1 MKVAALQLCAS
12 DDPVANLAH
21 TLSMV
26 QQASEA
32 GAQFIATPEV
42 TNCVS
47 SSRRRQNKVLALQE
61 NDQTL
66 AAMCT
71 AAARFGVWISVGSL
85 ALKLPDDDRFTNRSF
100 MIDPSG
106 QIVAQYDKIHMFD
119 VTLSETEQY
128 RESDGYRA
136 GDHAVIADTAFG
148 RIGMTIC
155 YDIRFPHLYRGLA
168 KSGASILLIPAAFA
182 QPTGRAHWEVL
193 LRARAIETGCFV
205 IAAAQTGEHQT
216 SQGRPRKTYGHSMI
230 VSPWG
235 EILADAGEDQ
245 GIIYADLDLSLVE
258 STRAR
263 VPSILS
269 NQSFSEPRHG

>member
-12 DDPVANLAH
+12 DDPVANLAI

-26 QQASEA
+26 QQAAEA
-32 GAQFIATPEV
+32 GAKFIATPEV

-47 SSRRRQNKVLALQE
+47 SSRRRQNEVLALQE

-66 AAMCT
+66 VAMCT
-71 AAARFGVWISVGSL
+71 AAAQFGVWISVGSL

-106 QIVAQYDKIHMFD
+106 QILAQYDKIHMFD

-136 GDHAVIADTAFG
+136 GGNAVIADTAFG
-148 RIGMTIC
+148 KIGMTIC
-155 YDIRFPHLYRGLA
+155 YDIRFPHLYRVLA
-168 KSGASILLIPAAFA
+168 KSGALILLIPAAFA

-216 SQGRPRKTYGHSMI
+216 TRGRPRKTYGHSMI

-235 EILADAGEDQ
+235 EILSDAGEDQ

-269 NQSFSEPRHG
+269 NQSFSEP

>member
-47 SSRRRQNKVLALQE
+47 SSRRRQNEVLALQE

-193 LRARAIETGCFV
+193 LRARAIETGCYV

-216 SQGRPRKTYGHSMI
+216 SQRRPRKTYGHSMI
-230 VSPWG
+230 ISPWG
-235 EILADAGEDQ
+235 EIMADAGEDQ

-269 NQSFSEPRHG
+269 KQSFSEP

>member
-1 MKVAALQLCAS
+1 MKVASLQLCAS
-12 DDPVANLAH
+12 DDPVANLEF

-26 QQASEA
+26 QQAAEA

-47 SSRRRQNKVLALQE
+47 SSRRRQNEVLALQE
-61 NDQTL
+61 DDQTL
-66 AAMCT
+66 AAMCD

-136 GDHAVIADTAFG
+136 GDNAVIANTAFG
-148 RIGMTIC
+148 KIGMTIC

-216 SQGRPRKTYGHSMI
+216 IQGRPRKTYGHSMI

-235 EILADAGEDQ
+235 EIMADAGEDQ

-269 NQSFSEPRHG
+269 NQSFSEP

>member
-47 SSRRRQNKVLALQE
+47 SSRRRQNEVLALQE

-71 AAARFGVWISVGSL
+71 AAARFKVWISVGSL

-148 RIGMTIC
+148 KIGMTIC

-193 LRARAIETGCFV
+193 LRARAIETGCYV

-216 SQGRPRKTYGHSMI
+216 SQRRPRKTYGHSMI

-235 EILADAGEDQ
+235 EIMADAGEDQ

-269 NQSFSEPRHG
+269 NQSFSEP

>member
-12 DDPVANLAH
+12 DDPTANLDM
-21 TLSMV
+21 TLPMV
-26 QQASEA
+26 QQAAEM

-47 SSRRRQNKVLALQE
+47 SSRRHQNDVLSLQE
-61 NDQTL
+61 RDETL
-66 AAMCT
+66 AELR
-71 AAARFGVWISVGSL
+71 AAANQFGVWISVGSL
-85 ALKLPDDDRFTNRSF
+85 ALKLPDEDRFTNRSF
-100 MIDPSG
+100 LIAPSG
-106 QIVAQYDKIHMFD
+106 RIVAQYDKIHMFD
-119 VTLSETEQY
+119 VTLSETERY
-128 RESDGYRA
+128 RESDGYRP
-136 GDHAVIADTAFG
+136 GDRAVIADTEFG
-148 RIGMTIC
+148 KIGMTIC
-155 YDIRFPHLYRGLA
+155 YDIRFPHLFRGLA

-182 QPTGRAHWEVL
+182 RPTGRAHWEVL

-205 IAAAQTGEHQT
+205 IAAAQTGEHKT
-216 SQGRPRKTYGHSMI
+216 SLGQPRKTYGHSMI

-245 GIIYADLDLSLVE
+245 SIIYAELDLSLVE

-269 NQSFSEPRHG
+269 NQSFSET

>member
-47 SSRRRQNKVLALQE
+47 SSLRRQNEVLALQE

-193 LRARAIETGCFV
+193 LRARAIETGCYV

-216 SQGRPRKTYGHSMI
+216 SQRRPRKTYGHSMI

-235 EILADAGEDQ
+235 EIMADAGEDQ

-269 NQSFSEPRHG
+269 NQSFSEP

>member
-12 DDPVANLAH
+12 DDPVANLAL

-26 QQASEA
+26 QRAAEA

-47 SSRRRQNKVLALQE
+47 SSRRRQNEVLALQE

-66 AAMCT
+66 AAMCA
-71 AAARFGVWISVGSL
+71 AAARLGVWISVGSL

-106 QIVAQYDKIHMFD
+106 QIIAQYDKIHMFD

-136 GDHAVIADTAFG
+136 GGNAVIADTAFG
-148 RIGMTIC
+148 KIGMTIC

-182 QPTGRAHWEVL
+182 KPTGHAHWEVL

-235 EILADAGEDQ
+235 EIMADAGEDQ

-269 NQSFSEPRHG
+269 NQSFSEP

>member
-12 DDPVANLAH
+12 DDPAANLAL
-21 TLSMV
+21 TLSLV
-26 QQASEA
+26 QQAAEA

-42 TNCVS
+42 SNCVS
-47 SSRRRQNKVLALQE
+47 SSRRRQNEVLALQE
-61 NDQTL
+61 NDDTL
-66 AAMCT
+66 AAMCD

-106 QIVAQYDKIHMFD
+106 QIIAQYDKIHMFD

-136 GDHAVIADTAFG
+136 GGNAVIADTAFG
-148 RIGMTIC
+148 KIGMTIC

-216 SQGRPRKTYGHSMI
+216 TQGRPRKTYGHSMI

-269 NQSFSEPRHG
+269 NQSFSEP

>member
-47 SSRRRQNKVLALQE
+47 SSRRRQNEVLALQE

-193 LRARAIETGCFV
+193 LRARAIETGCYV

-216 SQGRPRKTYGHSMI
+216 SQRRPRKTYGHSMI
-230 VSPWG
+230 ISPWG
-235 EILADAGEDQ
+235 EIMADAGEDQ

-269 NQSFSEPRHG
+269 NQSFSEP

>member
-1 MKVAALQLCAS
+1 MKIAALQLCAS
-12 DDPVANLAH
+12 DDPIANLAL

-26 QQASEA
+26 QQAAEA

-42 TNCVS
+42 TNCIS
-47 SSRRRQNKVLALQE
+47 SSRRHQNQVLALQE
-61 NDQTL
+61 DDQTL
-66 AAMCT
+66 AVMCA

-119 VTLSETEQY
+119 VTLSDTEQY
-128 RESDGYRA
+128 RESNGYRA

-148 RIGMTIC
+148 KIGMTIC

-216 SQGRPRKTYGHSMI
+216 NQGRSRKTYGHSMI
-230 VSPWG
+230 ISPWG
-235 EILADAGEDQ
+235 EILADAGEDK
-245 GIIYADLDLSLVE
+245 GIIYADLDLSVVE

-269 NQSFSEPRHG
+269 NQSFSEP

>member
-12 DDPVANLAH
+12 DDPVANLAL

-47 SSRRRQNKVLALQE
+47 SSRRRQTEVLALQE
-61 NDQTL
+61 DDQTL
-66 AAMCT
+66 AAMCA
-71 AAARFGVWISVGSL
+71 AAARFGVWISIGSL

-100 MIDPSG
+100 MIAPSG

-136 GDHAVIADTAFG
+136 GDHAVIADIAFAK
-148 RIGMTIC
+148 IGMTIC
-155 YDIRFPHLYRGLA
+155 YDIRFPHLYRRLA

-182 QPTGRAHWEVL
+182 QPTGRAHWKYCCARVRLKRAVL
-193 LRARAIETGCFV
+193 LSRRHKLVNTKPVREAQEKPTG
-205 IAAAQTGEHQT
+205 
-216 SQGRPRKTYGHSMI
+216 
-230 VSPWG
+230 
-235 EILADAGEDQ
+235 
-245 GIIYADLDLSLVE
+245 
-258 STRAR
+258 TR
-263 VPSILS
+263 
-269 NQSFSEPRHG
+269 

>member
-12 DDPVANLAH
+12 DDPVANIEM
-21 TLSMV
+21 TLPMV
-26 QQASEA
+26 QQAAEM

-47 SSRRRQNKVLALQE
+47 SSRRHQNDVLSLQE
-61 NDQTL
+61 RDETL
-66 AAMCT
+66 AKLR
-71 AAARFGVWISVGSL
+71 AAANQFGVWISVGSL
-85 ALKLPDDDRFTNRSF
+85 ALKLPDEDRFTNRSF
-100 MIDPSG
+100 LIAPSG
-106 QIVAQYDKIHMFD
+106 RIVAQYDKIHMFD

-128 RESDGYRA
+128 RESDGYRP
-136 GDHAVIADTAFG
+136 GDRAVIADTEFG
-148 RIGMTIC
+148 KIGMTIC
-155 YDIRFPHLYRGLA
+155 YDIRFPHLFRGLA

-182 QPTGRAHWEVL
+182 RPTGRAHWEVL

-205 IAAAQTGEHQT
+205 IAAAQTGEHKPSLGQ
-216 SQGRPRKTYGHSMI
+216 PRKTYGHSMI

-245 GIIYADLDLSLVE
+245 GIIYAELDLSLVE

-269 NQSFSEPRHG
+269 NQSFSET

>member
-12 DDPVANLAH
+12 DDPVANLAI

-26 QQASEA
+26 QQAAEA
-32 GAQFIATPEV
+32 GAKFIATPEV

-47 SSRRRQNKVLALQE
+47 SSRRRQNEVLALQE

-71 AAARFGVWISVGSL
+71 AAAQFGVWISVGSL

-106 QIVAQYDKIHMFD
+106 QILAQYDKIHMFD

-148 RIGMTIC
+148 KIGMTIC

-269 NQSFSEPRHG
+269 NQSFSEP

>member
-26 QQASEA
+26 QRASEA

-136 GDHAVIADTAFG
+136 GDHAVIANTAFG
-148 RIGMTIC
+148 KIGMTIC

-193 LRARAIETGCFV
+193 LRARAIETGCYV

-216 SQGRPRKTYGHSMI
+216 SQRRPRKTYGHSMI

-235 EILADAGEDQ
+235 EIMADAGEDQ

-269 NQSFSEPRHG
+269 KQSFSEP

>member
-21 TLSMV
+21 TLSML
-26 QQASEA
+26 QRASEA

-47 SSRRRQNKVLALQE
+47 SSRRRQNEVWALQE

-85 ALKLPDDDRFTNRSF
+85 ALKLPDDYRFTNRSF

-148 RIGMTIC
+148 KIGMTIC
-155 YDIRFPHLYRGLA
+155 
-168 KSGASILLIPAAFA
+168 
-182 QPTGRAHWEVL
+182 
-193 LRARAIETGCFV
+193 
-205 IAAAQTGEHQT
+205 
-216 SQGRPRKTYGHSMI
+216 
-230 VSPWG
+230 
-235 EILADAGEDQ
+235 
-245 GIIYADLDLSLVE
+245 
-258 STRAR
+258 
-263 VPSILS
+263 
-269 NQSFSEPRHG
+269 

>member
-12 DDPVANLAH
+12 DDPVANLAL

-32 GAQFIATPEV
+32 GAHFIATPEV

-47 SSRRRQNKVLALQE
+47 SSRRRQTEVLALQE
-61 NDQTL
+61 DDQTL
-66 AAMCT
+66 AAMCA
-71 AAARFGVWISVGSL
+71 AAARFGVWISIGSL

-136 GDHAVIADTAFG
+136 GDHAVIADIAFAK
-148 RIGMTIC
+148 IGMTIC
-155 YDIRFPHLYRGLA
+155 YDIRFPHLYRRLA

-205 IAAAQTGEHQT
+205 VAAAQTGEHQT
-216 SQGRPRKTYGHSMI
+216 SQGDPRKTYGHSMI

-235 EILADAGEDQ
+235 EILADAGEEQ

-269 NQSFSEPRHG
+269 NQSFSEP

>member
-47 SSRRRQNKVLALQE
+47 SSRRRQNEVLALQE

-148 RIGMTIC
+148 KIGMTIC

-269 NQSFSEPRHG
+269 NQSFSEP

>member
-12 DDPVANLAH
+12 DDPAANLAL
-21 TLSMV
+21 TISMV
-26 QQASEA
+26 QRASET

-47 SSRRRQNKVLALQE
+47 SSRRRQNEVLALQE
-61 NDQTL
+61 DDQTL
-66 AAMCT
+66 AAMCA

-106 QIVAQYDKIHMFD
+106 RIVSQYDKIHMFD

-136 GDHAVIADTAFG
+136 GGHAVIADTAFG
-148 RIGMTIC
+148 KIGMTIC

-216 SQGRPRKTYGHSMI
+216 TQGRPRKTYGHSMI

-235 EILADAGEDQ
+235 EILTDAGEDQ

-269 NQSFSEPRHG
+269 NQSFSEP

>member
-12 DDPVANLAH
+12 DDPVANLAL

-26 QQASEA
+26 QRAAEA

-47 SSRRRQNKVLALQE
+47 SSRRRQNEVLALQE

-66 AAMCT
+66 AAMCA
-71 AAARFGVWISVGSL
+71 AAARLGVWISVGSL

-106 QIVAQYDKIHMFD
+106 QIIAQYDKIHMFD

-136 GDHAVIADTAFG
+136 GGNAVIADTAFG
-148 RIGMTIC
+148 KIGMTIC

-235 EILADAGEDQ
+235 EIMADAGEDY

-269 NQSFSEPRHG
+269 NQSFSEP

>member
-193 LRARAIETGCFV
+193 LRARAIETGCYV

-216 SQGRPRKTYGHSMI
+216 SQRRPRKTYGHSMI

-235 EILADAGEDQ
+235 EIMADAGEDQ

-269 NQSFSEPRHG
+269 KQSFSEP

>member
-12 DDPVANLAH
+12 DDPVANLAI

-26 QQASEA
+26 QQAAEA
-32 GAQFIATPEV
+32 GAKFIATPEV

-47 SSRRRQNKVLALQE
+47 SSRRRQNEVLALQE

-66 AAMCT
+66 VAMCT
-71 AAARFGVWISVGSL
+71 AAAQFGVWISVGSL

-106 QIVAQYDKIHMFD
+106 QILAQYDKIHMFD

-136 GDHAVIADTAFG
+136 GGNAVIADTAFG
-148 RIGMTIC
+148 KIGMTIC

-216 SQGRPRKTYGHSMI
+216 TQGRPRKTYGHSMI

-235 EILADAGEDQ
+235 EIMADAGEDQ

-269 NQSFSEPRHG
+269 NQSFSEP

>member
-12 DDPVANLAH
+12 DDPTANLDM
-21 TLSMV
+21 TLPMV
-26 QQASEA
+26 QQAAEM

-47 SSRRRQNKVLALQE
+47 SSRRHQNDVLSLQE
-61 NDQTL
+61 RDETL
-66 AAMCT
+66 AELR
-71 AAARFGVWISVGSL
+71 AAANQFGVWISVGSL
-85 ALKLPDDDRFTNRSF
+85 ALKLPDEDRFTNRSF
-100 MIDPSG
+100 LIAPSG
-106 QIVAQYDKIHMFD
+106 WIVAQYDKIHMFD

-128 RESDGYRA
+128 RESDGYRP
-136 GDHAVIADTAFG
+136 GDRAVIADTEFG
-148 RIGMTIC
+148 KIGMTIC
-155 YDIRFPHLYRGLA
+155 YDIRFPHLFRGLA

-182 QPTGRAHWEVL
+182 RPTGRAHWEVL

-205 IAAAQTGEHQT
+205 IAAAQTGEHKT
-216 SQGRPRKTYGHSMI
+216 SLGQPRKTYGHSMI

-245 GIIYADLDLSLVE
+245 SIIYAELDLSLVE

-269 NQSFSEPRHG
+269 NQSFSET

>member
-12 DDPVANLAH
+12 DDPVANLEL
-21 TLSMV
+21 TLSMI
-26 QQASEA
+26 QRASEA

-47 SSRRRQNKVLALQE
+47 SSRRRQTEVLALQE
-61 NDQTL
+61 DDQTL
-66 AAMCT
+66 AAMCA

-106 QIVAQYDKIHMFD
+106 QIIAQYDKIHMFD

-136 GDHAVIADTAFG
+136 GGHAVIADTAFG
-148 RIGMTIC
+148 KVGMTIC
-155 YDIRFPHLYRGLA
+155 YDIRFPHLYRRLA

-216 SQGRPRKTYGHSMI
+216 TQGRPRKTYGHSMI

-235 EILADAGEDQ
+235 EIMADAGEDQ

-269 NQSFSEPRHG
+269 NQSFSEP

>member
-12 DDPVANLAH
+12 DDPTANLDM
-21 TLSMV
+21 TLPMV
-26 QQASEA
+26 QQAAEM

-47 SSRRRQNKVLALQE
+47 SSRRHQNDVLSLQE
-61 NDQTL
+61 RDETL
-66 AAMCT
+66 AELR
-71 AAARFGVWISVGSL
+71 AAANQFGVWISVGSL
-85 ALKLPDDDRFTNRSF
+85 ALKLPDENRFTNRSF
-100 MIDPSG
+100 LISPSG
-106 QIVAQYDKIHMFD
+106 RIVAQYDKIHMFD

-128 RESDGYRA
+128 RESDGYRP
-136 GDHAVIADTAFG
+136 GDRAVIADTEFG
-148 RIGMTIC
+148 KIGMTIC
-155 YDIRFPHLYRGLA
+155 YDIRFPHLFRGLA

-182 QPTGRAHWEVL
+182 RLTGRAHWEVL

-205 IAAAQTGEHQT
+205 IAAAQTGEHKT
-216 SQGRPRKTYGHSMI
+216 SLGQPRKTYGHSMI

-245 GIIYADLDLSLVE
+245 SIIYAELDLSLVE

-269 NQSFSEPRHG
+269 NQSFSET

>member
-1 MKVAALQLCAS
+1 MKIAALQLCAS
-12 DDPVANLAH
+12 DDPVANLAL
-21 TLSMV
+21 TVSMV
-26 QQASEA
+26 RQAAEA

-42 TNCVS
+42 TNCIS
-47 SSRRRQNKVLALQE
+47 SSRRRQNEVLALQE
-61 NDQTL
+61 DDETL
-66 AAMCT
+66 AAMCA

-85 ALKLPDDDRFTNRSF
+85 ALKLPDDDRFTNRSY
-100 MIDPSG
+100 MIDSSG

-148 RIGMTIC
+148 KIGMTIC

-182 QPTGRAHWEVL
+182 RPTGQAHWEVL

-205 IAAAQTGEHQT
+205 VAAAQTGEHQT

-230 VSPWG
+230 ISPWG

-269 NQSFSEPRHG
+269 NQSFSEP

>member
-193 LRARAIETGCFV
+193 LRARAIETGCYV

-216 SQGRPRKTYGHSMI
+216 SQRRPRKTYGHSMI

-235 EILADAGEDQ
+235 EIMADAGEDQ

-269 NQSFSEPRHG
+269 QQSFSEP

>member
-47 SSRRRQNKVLALQE
+47 SSRRRQNEVLALQE

-136 GDHAVIADTAFG
+136 GDHAVIAETAFG
-148 RIGMTIC
+148 KIGMTIC

-193 LRARAIETGCFV
+193 LRARAIETGCYV

-216 SQGRPRKTYGHSMI
+216 SQRRPRKTYGHSMI
-230 VSPWG
+230 ISPWG
-235 EILADAGEDQ
+235 EIMADAGEDL

-269 NQSFSEPRHG
+269 KQSFSEP

>member
-12 DDPVANLAH
+12 DDPVANLEL
-21 TLSMV
+21 TISMV
-26 QQASEA
+26 QRAAEA

-47 SSRRRQNKVLALQE
+47 SSRRRQNEVLALQE
-61 NDQTL
+61 DDQTL
-66 AAMCT
+66 AAMCA

-136 GDHAVIADTAFG
+136 GGHAVIADTAFG
-148 RIGMTIC
+148 KIGMTIC

-216 SQGRPRKTYGHSMI
+216 TQGRPRKTYGHSMI

-269 NQSFSEPRHG
+269 NQSFSEP

>member
-12 DDPVANLAH
+12 DDPTANLDM
-21 TLSMV
+21 TLPMV
-26 QQASEA
+26 QQAAEM
-32 GAQFIATPEV
+32 GAQFIATPEI

-47 SSRRRQNKVLALQE
+47 SSRRHQNDVLSLQE
-61 NDQTL
+61 RDETL
-66 AAMCT
+66 AELR
-71 AAARFGVWISVGSL
+71 AAANQFGVWISVGSL
-85 ALKLPDDDRFTNRSF
+85 ALKLPDEDRFTNRSF
-100 MIDPSG
+100 LIAPSG
-106 QIVAQYDKIHMFD
+106 RIVAQYDKIHMFD

-128 RESDGYRA
+128 RESDGYRP
-136 GDHAVIADTAFG
+136 GDRAVIADSEFG
-148 RIGMTIC
+148 KIGMTIC
-155 YDIRFPHLYRGLA
+155 YDIRFPHLYRRLA

-182 QPTGRAHWEVL
+182 RPTGRAHWEVL

-205 IAAAQTGEHQT
+205 IAAAQTGEHKT
-216 SQGRPRKTYGHSMI
+216 SLGQPRKTYGHSMI

-245 GIIYADLDLSLVE
+245 SIIYAELDLSLVE

-269 NQSFSEPRHG
+269 NQSFSET

>member
-1 MKVAALQLCAS
+1 MKIAALQLCAS
-12 DDPVANLAH
+12 DDPVANFKL

-26 QQASEA
+26 KQAAEA

-47 SSRRRQNKVLALQE
+47 SSRRRQNEVLALQE
-61 NDQTL
+61 DDQTL
-66 AAMCT
+66 AVMC
-71 AAARFGVWISVGSL
+71 AAASRFGVWISVGSL

-148 RIGMTIC
+148 KIGMTIC

-245 GIIYADLDLSLVE
+245 GIIYADLDLSLVD

-263 VPSILS
+263 VPSSLS
-269 NQSFSEPRHG
+269 NQSFSEP

>member
-1 MKVAALQLCAS
+1 MKVATLQLCAS
-12 DDPVANLAH
+12 DDPVANLEF

-26 QQASEA
+26 QQAAEA

-47 SSRRRQNKVLALQE
+47 SSRRRQNEVLALQE
-61 NDQTL
+61 DDQTL
-66 AAMCT
+66 AAMCA
-71 AAARFGVWISVGSL
+71 AAARFEVWISVGSL
-85 ALKLPDDDRFTNRSF
+85 ALKLPDDDRFANRSF

-119 VTLSETEQY
+119 VMLSETEQY

-136 GDHAVIADTAFG
+136 GDNAVIADTAFG
-148 RIGMTIC
+148 KIGMTIC

>member
-12 DDPVANLAH
+12 DDPVANLEL
-21 TLSMV
+21 TISMV
-26 QQASEA
+26 QRAAEA
-32 GAQFIATPEV
+32 GVQFIATPEV

-47 SSRRRQNKVLALQE
+47 SSRRRQNEVLALQE
-61 NDQTL
+61 DDQTL
-66 AAMCT
+66 AAMCA

-106 QIVAQYDKIHMFD
+106 QIIAQYDKIHMFD

-148 RIGMTIC
+148 KIGMTIC

-216 SQGRPRKTYGHSMI
+216 TQGRPRKTYGHSMI

-269 NQSFSEPRHG
+269 NQSFSEP

>member
-12 DDPVANLAH
+12 DDPTANLDM
-21 TLSMV
+21 TLPMV
-26 QQASEA
+26 QQAAEM

-47 SSRRRQNKVLALQE
+47 SSRRHQNDVLSLQE
-61 NDQTL
+61 RDETL
-66 AAMCT
+66 AELR
-71 AAARFGVWISVGSL
+71 AAANQFGVWISVGSL
-85 ALKLPDDDRFTNRSF
+85 ALKLPDENRFTNRSF
-100 MIDPSG
+100 LIAPSG

-128 RESDGYRA
+128 RESDGYRP
-136 GDHAVIADTAFG
+136 GDRAVIADTEFG
-148 RIGMTIC
+148 KIGMTIC
-155 YDIRFPHLYRGLA
+155 YDIRFPHLFRGLA

-182 QPTGRAHWEVL
+182 RPTGRAHWEVL

-205 IAAAQTGEHQT
+205 IAAAQTGEHKT
-216 SQGRPRKTYGHSMI
+216 SLGQPRKTYGHSMI

-245 GIIYADLDLSLVE
+245 SIIYAELDLSLVE

-269 NQSFSEPRHG
+269 NQSFSET

>member
-47 SSRRRQNKVLALQE
+47 SSRRRQNEVLALQE

-148 RIGMTIC
+148 KIGMTIC

-193 LRARAIETGCFV
+193 LRARAIETGCYV

-216 SQGRPRKTYGHSMI
+216 SQRRPRKTYGHSMI

-235 EILADAGEDQ
+235 EIMADAGEDQ

>member
-12 DDPVANLAH
+12 DDPVANLEL
-21 TLSMV
+21 TISMV
-26 QQASEA
+26 QRAAEA

-47 SSRRRQNKVLALQE
+47 SSRRRQNEVLALQE
-61 NDQTL
+61 DDQTL
-66 AAMCT
+66 SAICA

-106 QIVAQYDKIHMFD
+106 QIIAQYDKIHMFD
-119 VTLSETEQY
+119 VTLSDTEQY

-136 GDHAVIADTAFG
+136 GGHAVIADTAFG
-148 RIGMTIC
+148 KIGMTIC

-168 KSGASILLIPAAFA
+168 KSGASMLLIPAAFA

-205 IAAAQTGEHQT
+205 IAAAQTGEHET
-216 SQGRPRKTYGHSMI
+216 TQGRPRKTYGHSMI

-235 EILADAGEDQ
+235 EIMADAGEDQ

-269 NQSFSEPRHG
+269 NQSFSEP

>member
-12 DDPVANLAH
+12 DDPTANLEM
-21 TLSMV
+21 TLPMV
-26 QQASEA
+26 QQAAEM

-47 SSRRRQNKVLALQE
+47 SSRRHQNDVLSLQE
-61 NDQTL
+61 RDETL
-66 AAMCT
+66 AELR
-71 AAARFGVWISVGSL
+71 AAANQFGVWISVGSL
-85 ALKLPDDDRFTNRSF
+85 ALKLPDEDRFTNRSF
-100 MIDPSG
+100 LIAPSG

-128 RESDGYRA
+128 RESDGYRP
-136 GDHAVIADTAFG
+136 GDRAVIADTEFG
-148 RIGMTIC
+148 KIGMTIC
-155 YDIRFPHLYRGLA
+155 YDIRFPHLFRGLA

-182 QPTGRAHWEVL
+182 RPTGRAHWEVL

-205 IAAAQTGEHQT
+205 IAAAQTGEHKT
-216 SQGRPRKTYGHSMI
+216 SLGQPRKTYGHSMI

-235 EILADAGEDQ
+235 EILADAGENQ
-245 GIIYADLDLSLVE
+245 GIIYAELDLSLVE

-263 VPSILS
+263 VPSLLS
-269 NQSFSEPRHG
+269 NQSFSET

>member
-12 DDPVANLAH
+12 DDPAANIAL
-21 TLSMV
+21 TLSLV
-26 QQASEA
+26 QQAAEA

-47 SSRRRQNKVLALQE
+47 SSRRRQNEVLALQE
-61 NDQTL
+61 DDQTL
-66 AAMCT
+66 AAMCA

-106 QIVAQYDKIHMFD
+106 QIIAQYDKIHMFD

-136 GDHAVIADTAFG
+136 GGNAVIADTAFG
-148 RIGMTIC
+148 KIGMTIC

-168 KSGASILLIPAAFA
+168 KSGALILLIPAAFA

-216 SQGRPRKTYGHSMI
+216 TQGRPRKTYGHSMI

-269 NQSFSEPRHG
+269 NQSFSEP

>member
-61 NDQTL
+61 NDHTL

-148 RIGMTIC
+148 KIGMTIC

-193 LRARAIETGCFV
+193 LRARAIETGCYV

-216 SQGRPRKTYGHSMI
+216 NQRRPRKTYGHSMI
-230 VSPWG
+230 ISPWG
-235 EILADAGEDQ
+235 EIMADAGEDL

-269 NQSFSEPRHG
+269 NQSFSGP

>member
-12 DDPVANLAH
+12 DDPVANLEL
-21 TLSMV
+21 TISMV
-26 QQASEA
+26 QRAAEA

-47 SSRRRQNKVLALQE
+47 SSRRRQNEVLALQE

-66 AAMCT
+66 TALCA

-106 QIVAQYDKIHMFD
+106 QIIAQYDKIHMFD

-136 GDHAVIADTAFG
+136 GGHAVIADTAFG
-148 RIGMTIC
+148 KIGMTIC

-216 SQGRPRKTYGHSMI
+216 TQGRPRKTYGHSMI

-269 NQSFSEPRHG
+269 NQSFSEP